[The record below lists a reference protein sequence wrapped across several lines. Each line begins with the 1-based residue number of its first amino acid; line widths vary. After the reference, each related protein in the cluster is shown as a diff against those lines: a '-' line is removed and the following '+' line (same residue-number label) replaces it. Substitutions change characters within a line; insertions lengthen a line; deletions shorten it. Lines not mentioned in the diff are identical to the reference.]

1 MGTAGEH
8 PLIVLK
14 FEGPTFERH
23 ELPANALREL
33 ALFQETFVDV
43 AADLWRARNPRSGRL
58 PNGFAAKLEPRMN
71 SLGAGSV
78 EVGYASPGAALSGAE
93 DERYAEGA
101 SFASETSELVLAA
114 LQEGAA
120 GRVHLDLSLK
130 TIERLSKLGSSLD
143 EADSIIAHDG
153 RHPPVRL
160 DCDAR
165 GAFRRAAA
173 HARAADAEAPSAT
186 IGDLVALIDHHF
198 GDVPDEVWDA
208 SPPVE
213 PHGVQAAAEHRR

>member
-1 MGTAGEH
+1 MSTAGEQ
-8 PLIVLK
+8 PLIVLR

-23 ELPANALREL
+23 ELPASVLREL

-43 AADLWRARNPRSGRL
+43 AADIWRARNPRSGRL
-58 PNGFAAKLEPRMN
+58 PNGFAAKLEPRMS

-78 EVGYASPGAALSGAE
+78 EVGYASPVDALSAAE
-93 DERYAEGA
+93 NGRYVEGT

-120 GRVHLDLSLK
+120 GRVHPDLSLK
-130 TIERLSKLGSSLD
+130 TTDRLSKLGSSLD
-143 EADSIIAHDG
+143 DADSIIAHDG

-173 HARAADAEAPSAT
+173 HARAAAAEEPSAT

-213 PHGVQAAAEHRR
+213 PHDVQDVAEHRR